1 MNRNYATTDY
11 NDSQLFIH
19 DNRDTDIIDF
29 MPPTSKI
36 GWNAIIGSFDR
47 YSISD
52 DNYQAIHDEMADE
65 QNIVAYG
72 EGHDGAAKHA
82 MEMTGL
88 DRMIYED
95 CNNGS
100 NKIQRKSANIP
111 QIARHH
117 RIEWLEQRIED
128 ADLADCRVLAECF
141 RTLDATLEMITQF
154 IGWLNKGDLDAG
166 IEYFTNL
173 AYNLAELEAPTAAAV
188 DMDSEIES
196 AYNPDCMIDYE
207 LWAERNTFAD
217 GQVEECHMPDA
228 KEFAYTTINT
238 DLGDD
243 DWMDKQSPWFR
254 KLMDRVPKINNY
266 MILKRLGSGIW
277 KKQQSGKLSSE
288 QAWVFWSS
296 YKIRKAKL
304 RARVIKKQP
313 AVSVLLTRLRNSKPS
328 QIRFIGFWL
337 YDQQTAGGKTEAWSS
352 TKTMDEQGWSI
363 AWEQYHEL
371 KANSQ
376 GAQASAKLAQYIG

>member
-1 MNRNYATTDY
+1 
-11 NDSQLFIH
+11 
-19 DNRDTDIIDF
+19 
-29 MPPTSKI
+29 
-36 GWNAIIGSFDR
+36 
-47 YSISD
+47 
-52 DNYQAIHDEMADE
+52 
-65 QNIVAYG
+65 
-72 EGHDGAAKHA
+72 
-82 MEMTGL
+82 
-88 DRMIYED
+88 
-95 CNNGS
+95 
-100 NKIQRKSANIP
+100 
-111 QIARHH
+111 
-117 RIEWLEQRIED
+117 
-128 ADLADCRVLAECF
+128 
-141 RTLDATLEMITQF
+141 
-154 IGWLNKGDLDAG
+154 
-166 IEYFTNL
+166 
-173 AYNLAELEAPTAAAV
+173 
-188 DMDSEIES
+188 
-196 AYNPDCMIDYE
+196 
-207 LWAERNTFAD
+207 
-217 GQVEECHMPDA
+217 MPDA